1 MRLFN
6 VRPSLTLDARERK
19 FTFTISQFN
28 FPSPSQPHTARG
40 KTGVGTKL
48 VKAQCLGSNVRL
60 RFRKSISGHHY
71 QTIRKFANNGF
82 QYHREVNY
90 NT

>member
-40 KTGVGTKL
+40 KTGEGTVLRK
-48 VKAQCLGSNVRL
+48 QCQVEVQKKYFGTSLSNN
-60 RFRKSISGHHY
+60 KKIC
-71 QTIRKFANNGF
+71 
-82 QYHREVNY
+82 HREVNY